1 MPSSPA
7 REVSDLVMPKLG
19 LTMTEGVLAEWRV
32 GPGEAV
38 RAGDVLFVVETDKI
52 ANEVEA
58 PSDGE
63 MVEILVETG
72 ATVPVGTPLARWT
85 GAGLAP
91 DGGGAE
97 AGDGDAAPAASDTA
111 DTPAPIAA
119 APGARVKATP
129 LARRLARQH
138 AVDLTALQGSG
149 PGGRIK
155 AADVEAAAER
165 PAPSTAA
172 AAPPPAPEDGTPVA
186 LSPKHAA
193 MARRVAASKRDVPHF
208 YLTRRAEV
216 SALLRLRA
224 ELNAAG
230 GPKITLNHFLL
241 KAVGRALMRHPE
253 ANRIWGGDSL
263 IALARTDVGMVVDTP
278 EGLFIPVL
286 RDAGRTPLDG
296 LAAEARSLA
305 ERAAAGTLTRADMEG
320 GAISVSNLGMAG
332 VDSVTPIVSPPH
344 SAILGVGTVAESF
357 RPDAAGAPVL
367 CREITLTLA
376 CDHRVHDGM
385 TGAGLLAAVVEGLE
399 TPHGLLRT
407 LDA

>member
-1 MPSSPA
+1 
-7 REVSDLVMPKLG
+7 MPKLG

-63 MVEILVETG
+63 MVEVLVAAG

-91 DGGGAE
+91 DDGEAE
-97 AGDGDAAPAASDTA
+97 AGDGEAPPPASDTA
-111 DTPAPIAA
+111 PTASPAPGAA
-119 APGARVKATP
+119 PAPGARVKATP

-138 AVDLTALQGSG
+138 AVELTALQGSG

-165 PAPSTAA
+165 PAPAA
-172 AAPPPAPEDGTPVA
+172 AAPLPAGDGTPVP
-186 LSPKHAA
+186 LTPKHAA
-193 MARRVAASKRDVPHF
+193 MARRVAASKREVPHF

-241 KAVGRALMRHPE
+241 KAVGRALIRRPE
-253 ANRIWGGDSL
+253 SNRIWGGDSL
-263 IALARTDVGMVVDTP
+263 IALARADVGMVVDTP
-278 EGLFIPVL
+278 EGLFIPIL
-286 RDAGRTPLDG
+286 RDAGRTPLDR

-305 ERAAAGTLTRADMEG
+305 DRAAAGTLSRADMEG

-332 VDSVTPIVSPPH
+332 VDSVAPIVSPPQ
-344 SAILGVGTVAESF
+344 SAILGVGTVAEIF
-357 RPDAAGAPVL
+357 RPDAAGAPAL
-367 CREITLTLA
+367 HREITLTLA

-385 TGAGLLAAVVEGLE
+385 TGAALLAAVVGGLE
-399 TPHGLLRT
+399 TPHRLLRT